1 MAKNKNSRTN
11 GIANPTPAAKVAAAT
26 PKSTPVVEPTNSTQS
41 YTKWFMILLAVI
53 TIAINLPTINYE
65 YTLDDPFFTTDNP
78 NVGKGLSAIKEFFT
92 HAAYY
97 GVFQNHDASYR
108 PLMLTS
114 FALEKD
120 LFGFNPTTG
129 HLINLLLFALEI
141 VVLFQ
146 VLKLMFKQYSEL
158 LPFFMAL
165 LFALHPI
172 HTEVVASIKSRD
184 ELMGFLFSLLA
195 LQQSLRYADNSKPLH
210 LAASGG
216 WFFCALMSK
225 ETPIAMTLISPL
237 TIYIFKPELELKR
250 VIRSVVPYAAVAV
263 VYLAMRSMFIESD
276 GEKVVILVNNNAL
289 MAATNYGEKLA
300 TLLYIQL
307 KYILLLFVP
316 HPLSYDY
323 SYSQIPIISFS
334 NPKALAALLTV
345 VGLFGYAVMRLK
357 KRDVLAWCIL
367 FYGMSVI
374 ITSNLLVD
382 IGATAAERFIF
393 TGSLGFCV
401 AIVWLVAKVLKVNVT
416 TANLNNA
423 KPMMALLGVVALL
436 YAGKTYARNEAWRNN
451 LALYETGLETAPN
464 SWRAQY
470 LLAVEYTKRM
480 QTEND
485 QNTKL
490 DYYRKAVTG
499 FNNSLNILPNNSDVY
514 LLRGYADEF
523 AGQLDSAVYAYKRT
537 LQLDKNNKQAQVNL
551 GGILMRTGRLDEA
564 IEILTKVV
572 AVDSLNTHALTNLGA
587 CYGNK
592 GMFKESEVYYL
603 KAVRLEPEQPANVFM
618 SMSNIYKYMGD
629 SANAQKYRA
638 KMMQA
643 KPQ

>member
-1 MAKNKNSRTN
+1 
-11 GIANPTPAAKVAAAT
+11 
-26 PKSTPVVEPTNSTQS
+26 
-41 YTKWFMILLAVI
+41 
-53 TIAINLPTINYE
+53 
-65 YTLDDPFFTTDNP
+65 
-78 NVGKGLSAIKEFFT
+78 
-92 HAAYY
+92 
-97 GVFQNHDASYR
+97 
-108 PLMLTS
+108 
-114 FALEKD
+114 
-120 LFGFNPTTG
+120 
-129 HLINLLLFALEI
+129 
-141 VVLFQ
+141 
-146 VLKLMFKQYSEL
+146 
-158 LPFFMAL
+158 
-165 LFALHPI
+165 
-172 HTEVVASIKSRD
+172 
-184 ELMGFLFSLLA
+184 
-195 LQQSLRYADNSKPLH
+195 
-210 LAASGG
+210 
-216 WFFCALMSK
+216 
-225 ETPIAMTLISPL
+225 
-237 TIYIFKPELELKR
+237 
-250 VIRSVVPYAAVAV
+250 
-263 VYLAMRSMFIESD
+263 
-276 GEKVVILVNNNAL
+276 
-289 MAATNYGEKLA
+289 
-300 TLLYIQL
+300 
-307 KYILLLFVP
+307 
-316 HPLSYDY
+316 
-323 SYSQIPIISFS
+323 
-334 NPKALAALLTV
+334 
-345 VGLFGYAVMRLK
+345 MRLK